1 MPRWPGGLHAA
12 SGSGTAYGYRPVRPP
27 ATPQEQ
33 YWRRTATE
41 LHAAA
46 TATQA
51 AGAAAFVPPG
61 PLLPLVAATGPQ
73 AAGEQWAVDLILVQL
88 QTTQAGGIGVS
99 SAPLVVQ
106 QIFAQQSG
114 GSTFTPPPVVAQ
126 AWRCHASMAKP
137 YLGWQTGKLLAQTT
151 QGANDTL
158 SVSGPVLTA
167 GEVIAV
173 VWYNWFPQTGSGTGF
188 PWAVYQGTRYALS
201 VT

>member
-1 MPRWPGGLHAA
+1 MPRLPAGLHRYA
-12 SGSGTAYGYRPVRPP
+12 GSGTAYGYRPIRPV

-46 TATQA
+46 TATQSP
-51 AGAAAFVPPG
+51 GAAAFVQPG
-61 PLLPLVAATGPQ
+61 PLLPLVAAAGPQ

-88 QTTQAGGIGVS
+88 QTTLVNVGVS

-106 QIFAQQSG
+106 QIAAQQSG
-114 GSTFTPPPVVAQ
+114 GVTFTPPPVVAQ

-158 SVSGPVLTA
+158 SVSGPVLTP

-188 PWAVYQGTRYALS
+188 PWAVYQGTRFALS